1 MSDPQK
7 YQKLR
12 NQLEEGFEWPQVY
25 MFKFIVPASNAKVA
39 KVEQLFNAKE
49 ARVTIRESSKGN
61 FISITA
67 QEMMLSP
74 DRVIDRYQQA
84 EHIEGLIAL

>member
-1 MSDPQK
+1 MGSPQK

-12 NQLEEGFEWPQVY
+12 RQLEEGFEWPQVY
-25 MFKFIVPASNAKVA
+25 MFKFIVPANNAKVA
-39 KVEQLFNAKE
+39 KVEQLFNSKE

-67 QEMMLSP
+67 QEMMISP